1 MKKCPYCAEEIQDEA
16 IKCKHCWSDLKKD
29 SIVNWKKGLNESIL
43 SINNSK
49 KEKIINNNN
58 FLNDEDFPIDV
69 IKYIKST
76 WEDYSNKYKKLWKEQ
91 LIIYV
96 RKNIRVRNILL
107 IYTFFWFL
115 SIIWI
120 NLSSVWNIYWVF
132 MSFWLVLAV
141 ILHPIKWEYYINLKE
156 KIYRVIKL
164 IKNIKLYKVR
174 IFFIILFSFIFVFN
188 SIYLYYSYDNKIY
201 TKNFIEN
208 TKMNIDIIE
217 KTTTKD
223 FIDIKWTYN
232 NIDKIYINSK
242 PIETSSWFF
251 VYKYNLQLWEN
262 TLDIVWTNKY
272 TEKKYTNVIK
282 RITLEEEQKILEQE
296 KFLEEE
302 NKLQQ
307 EKLQQEK
314 INNDIARLKKE
325 INWIKNSQWVNYDSV
340 LTIQIQLALF
350 SAYSKII
357 DEYKNN
363 NNTEIITL
371 VKQLESELKKYQN
384 REFPKLRKAYWKI
397 SNNLLWQSNIDVY
410 IKWSD
415 SWTIELVWW
424 LLANNKNKL
433 DMYSSMKDM
442 LVLLRFTRINM
453 KWYEYDDTYTY
464 WDIESQNDSE
474 FVNFDNLVNK

>member
-156 KIYRVIKL
+156 KIYSVIKL

-223 FIDIKWTYN
+223 FIDIK
-232 NIDKIYINSK
+232 
-242 PIETSSWFF
+242 
-251 VYKYNLQLWEN
+251 
-262 TLDIVWTNKY
+262 
-272 TEKKYTNVIK
+272 
-282 RITLEEEQKILEQE
+282 
-296 KFLEEE
+296 
-302 NKLQQ
+302 
-307 EKLQQEK
+307 
-314 INNDIARLKKE
+314 
-325 INWIKNSQWVNYDSV
+325 
-340 LTIQIQLALF
+340 
-350 SAYSKII
+350 
-357 DEYKNN
+357 
-363 NNTEIITL
+363 
-371 VKQLESELKKYQN
+371 
-384 REFPKLRKAYWKI
+384 
-397 SNNLLWQSNIDVY
+397 
-410 IKWSD
+410 
-415 SWTIELVWW
+415 
-424 LLANNKNKL
+424 
-433 DMYSSMKDM
+433 
-442 LVLLRFTRINM
+442 
-453 KWYEYDDTYTY
+453 
-464 WDIESQNDSE
+464 
-474 FVNFDNLVNK
+474 